1 MNEYERLKANIYKI
15 YMLRFFSM
23 FLVIMPIIVPYFETL
38 HLGMFDIYLLQSIFA
53 VGVVIFEV
61 PSGYFSDLLGRKNT
75 LIVGGFLYG
84 IAYVIFVLSDSFWG
98 FALFELSAA
107 LASSFISGTDIA
119 LIYDSIYAMK
129 HNRLSTNLVIGKKL
143 FYSQIGETLA
153 ALTGGI
159 AAAYSLKLPI
169 LINAVTA
176 WVPFLVALTL
186 FEPPR
191 KLMDNR
197 KHKENFHYIY
207 NSLFKHS
214 RLLTLIILNLIFYS
228 AVTLF
233 AVWTYQ
239 KYWMENQIPE
249 FWFGYLWAGY
259 NLMVALTARFAHTIE
274 RYLSSLFVILLI
286 GILPVAGFWGMAFA
300 TGYLGVVLGLCF
312 QFTRGLTG
320 VVLNDAINRRI
331 TGDLRA
337 TANSITAL
345 GMRLVF
351 AIGGPILG
359 WSMDTYGYKISFLT
373 MGGVYVLIFMT
384 VLLPF
389 IAMRKSFSPPAGKV

>member
-197 KHKENFHYIY
+197 KHKEN
-207 NSLFKHS
+207 
-214 RLLTLIILNLIFYS
+214 S

-373 MGGVYVLIFMT
+373 MGGVYVLIFMA